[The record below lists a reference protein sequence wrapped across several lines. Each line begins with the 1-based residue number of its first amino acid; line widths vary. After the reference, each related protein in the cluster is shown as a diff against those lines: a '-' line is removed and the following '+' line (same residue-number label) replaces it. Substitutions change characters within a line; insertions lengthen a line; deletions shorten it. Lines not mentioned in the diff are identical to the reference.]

1 MSLPRILDRLLEL
14 YGDVRPLRFTIVV
27 PRRGVFITDMNWT
40 PADFQ
45 VDVVLSVLA
54 IDYLPLSLTA
64 ALGNDARYRSLVN
77 DVSTDPIFTAAAQSL
92 RIQNIGSSLP
102 RAIMFVNPGCV
113 KVLHQSVQSC
123 RAPH

>member
-14 YGDVRPLRFTIVV
+14 YGDVHPLRFTIVV
-27 PRRGVFITDMNWT
+27 PRRGVFTDMNWT

-45 VDVVLSVLA
+45 VDVVLSVLT

-64 ALGNDARYRSLVN
+64 ALGNDGRYRSLVN

-92 RIQNIGSSLP
+92 RIQNIGSCLP

>member
-14 YGDVRPLRFTIVV
+14 YGDVHPLRFTIVV
-27 PRRGVFITDMNWT
+27 PRRGVFTDMNWT

-64 ALGNDARYRSLVN
+64 ALRNDGRYRSLVN

-92 RIQNIGSSLP
+92 RIHNIGLAQLLGP
-102 RAIMFVNPGCV
+102 
-113 KVLHQSVQSC
+113 K
-123 RAPH
+123 

>member
-14 YGDVRPLRFTIVV
+14 YGDVHPLRFTIVV
-27 PRRGVFITDMNWT
+27 PRRGVFTDMNWT

-64 ALGNDARYRSLVN
+64 ALGNDGRYRSLVN
-77 DVSTDPIFTAAAQSL
+77 DVSTDPIFTAVAQSL